1 MIQVS
6 KLEDLQQ
13 QHTVVLDDLKS
24 TQNTAEERRLELIQ
38 VQLDYTQVRR
48 GLK

>member
-13 QHTVVLDDLKS
+13 QHAVVLDDLKS